1 MTSPVTGATAGRPRD
16 PAIDA
21 RVHEAAC
28 LVFGDVG
35 WAGFTMDRVAQRA
48 GVGKAALYRRWP
60 SKAALLAD
68 ALASMLATAPHPVSD
83 DVRADLVGL
92 VRSTT
97 SLYAG
102 PLGGAARRL
111 MTEAAL
117 LPELAEA
124 WEAIRHRQV
133 SSARDVVEHA
143 VRGGR
148 LGTDVSIGLLL
159 EALLGGALM
168 HAVLAPD
175 DDHGAHAE
183 RLVDAVVGPLLT

>member
-1 MTSPVTGATAGRPRD
+1 MTTEVGGATAGRPRD
-16 PAIDA
+16 PAVDA
-21 RVHEAAC
+21 RVREAAC

-35 WAGFTMDRVAQRA
+35 WAGFTMDRVAARA
-48 GVGKAALYRRWP
+48 GAGKAALYRRWP

-68 ALASMLATAPHPVSD
+68 ALAATLATAPHPVSG
-83 DVRADLVGL
+83 DVRADLVHL

-117 LPELAEA
+117 QPELAEA
-124 WEAIRHRQV
+124 WGAIRQQQV
-133 SSARDVVEHA
+133 ASARDVVEHA

-148 LGTDVSIGLLL
+148 LSTDASIGLLL

-175 DDHGAHAE
+175 DDHAAHAQ
-183 RLVDAVVGPLLT
+183 RLVDAVAGPLLT